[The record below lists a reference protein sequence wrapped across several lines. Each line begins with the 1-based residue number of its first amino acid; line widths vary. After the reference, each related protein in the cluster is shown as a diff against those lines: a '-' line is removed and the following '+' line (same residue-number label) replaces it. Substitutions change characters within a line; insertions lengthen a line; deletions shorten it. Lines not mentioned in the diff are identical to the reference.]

1 MASRNRRQNQSGTAR
16 SRGTSSYDEARSQ
29 RRGSSARRSSG
40 SSWPLPAFLVVI
52 FGVLVARLLWLQII
66 EYPNQTNKADLQHN
80 YSVEIL
86 AKRGTIYDR
95 NGNVLAT
102 SVECQTIYCNPN
114 AITPYTENSDDDATT
129 IAEGRSKAEQQAAQI
144 LADELGGDLAT
155 YQDILNT
162 DTTYYVIQKRVDD
175 DVADELMDKLAEA
188 GINGIYSLDEVK
200 RVYPYGS
207 VAGQLIGFVGD
218 DGDALSGLELYYDDI
233 LSGKNGE
240 MVMEH
245 GSNGEPIAGGVY
257 EIHDAQDGTDIVL
270 SIDVNIQ
277 KIAEEKLVEG
287 VENASASSGNVVVT
301 DPSTGEILAA
311 CSTPLYDPT
320 NSSTLTNEALSLSC
334 VSSSY
339 EPGSTF
345 KPIMLAIGYEAGTFN
360 HDSVYSVPG
369 EVKVGDD
376 TVTDVDDRDY
386 TLDMTPTEMLI
397 RSSNTGAALMGM
409 SIGADTFAEGLTKFG
424 IGTKTGVDFPGESA
438 GIVTSRSDYTG
449 ASVGSMSFGQGL
461 AFPSIQ
467 LVRAIGAIA
476 NDGTITTP
484 HFLVQKGGE
493 EVDWGDGEQ
502 VISEETASMVTQDM
516 LAVVNDENGTGKKAQ
531 IAGYEIA
538 GKTGTGEM
546 ASESGGYTEDSFL
559 SSFIGFAN
567 ASDPDILVYVG
578 IYGTAQ
584 HGSTA
589 AAPVFNAIMSE
600 ALTDLNVQP
609 TS

>member
-1 MASRNRRQNQSGTAR
+1 MSSRTTRQNRSGATR
-16 SRGTSSYDEARSQ
+16 SRGTSSYDEARAQ
-29 RRGSSARRSSG
+29 RRGSQAARSSAPR
-40 SSWPLPAFLVVI
+40 WPLPFFLILV
-52 FGVLVARLLWLQII
+52 FGVIVLRLLWLQVIDS
-66 EYPNQTNKADLQHN
+66 PNLKHKAELQHN
-80 YSVEIL
+80 YSVDIL

-114 AITPYTENSDDDATT
+114 AITPYTETADDDETT
-129 IAEGRSKAEQQAAQI
+129 VAQGRTKAEQEAAQI
-144 LADELGGDLAT
+144 LSEVLGGDVAT
-155 YQDILNT
+155 YQDILNI
-162 DTTYYVIQKRVDD
+162 DTTYYVIEKRVDD
-175 DVADELMDKLAEA
+175 DVADELMDKLSEA

-218 DGDALSGLELYYDDI
+218 EGTALSGLELYYDDI
-233 LSGKNGE
+233 LSGENGE
-240 MVMEH
+240 MIMEH

-257 EIHDAQDGTDIVL
+257 EIHEAKDGIDIVL

-277 KIAEEKLVEG
+277 KIAEEKIAEG
-287 VENASASSGNVVVT
+287 IENASASAGNVVVS

-320 NSSTLTNEALSLSC
+320 DSSTLTNEALNLSC

-345 KPIMLAIGYEAGTFN
+345 KPIMVAIGYDAGVFARDT
-360 HDSVYSVPG
+360 VYNVPA
-369 EVKVGDD
+369 EVTVGDD
-376 TVTDVDDRDY
+376 VVTDVGSRDY
-386 TLDMTPTEMLI
+386 ALDMTPTEI
-397 RSSNTGAALMGM
+397 IRRSSNTGAALLGM
-409 SIGADTFAEGLTKFG
+409 AIGADTFAEGLTKFG
-424 IGTKTGVDFPGESA
+424 IGSKTGVDFPGESA
-438 GIVTSRSDYTG
+438 GIVTSRSEYTG

-484 HFLVQKGGE
+484 HFLVQKAGE
-493 EVDWGDGEQ
+493 EVEWPEGEQ
-502 VISEETASMVTQDM
+502 IISADAANMVSEDM
-516 LAVVNDENGTGKKAQ
+516 LTVVNDEGGTGTEAQ
-531 IAGYEIA
+531 IAGYEVA

-546 ASESGGYTEDSFL
+546 ASESGGYVEGSYL

-578 IYGTAQ
+578 IYGTEQ

-589 AAPVFNAIMSE
+589 AAPVFRAIMSE

-609 TS
+609 TN